1 MKEEKIKNS
10 DKRYSLFPIV
20 LIWMGISQ
28 VIMIILKNIAIP
40 DCLFQLQEV
49 FSDIFPSLS
58 KVTLIESVQASI
70 MIAMIPLM
78 LVSLS
83 RIRIKEAT
91 FKNLKDNSKRN
102 MLKFSLLFL
111 AIGFGAL
118 YFGFSSRRLGWLFT
132 DYWFSFPLRSG
143 FLTMY
148 FAYAL
153 RLFIEVIF
161 DSKKENKQQAQISN
175 Q

>member
-28 VIMIILKNIAIP
+28 IIMIILKN
-40 DCLFQLQEV
+40 

-70 MIAMIPLM
+70 MITMIPLM

-83 RIRIKEAT
+83 RTRIKETT

-111 AIGFGAL
+111 TISFGAL
-118 YFGFSSRRLGWLFT
+118 YFGFSSRRPGWLFT

-153 RLFIEVIF
+153 WLLIEVIF
-161 DSKKENKQQAQISN
+161 DSKRKENKQ
-175 Q
+175 

>member
-1 MKEEKIKNS
+1 MKEEEIKNS

-28 VIMIILKNIAIP
+28 VIMIILKNISIP
-40 DCLFQLQEV
+40 DCLLQLQKI

-70 MIAMIPLM
+70 MITMIPL
-78 LVSLS
+78 S
-83 RIRIKEAT
+83 RTRIKEAT

-102 MLKFSLLFL
+102 MLKFSLLFFT
-111 AIGFGAL
+111 IGFGAL

-153 RLFIEVIF
+153 WLFIKVIF
-161 DSKKENKQQAQISN
+161 DSKRKENKQ
-175 Q
+175 

>member
-58 KVTLIESVQASI
+58 KVALIESVQASI

-132 DYWFSFPLRSG
+132 DYWFSFPLRSS